1 MSKNDFNETKM
12 KRHSDERMDGR
23 TDGQNLSSTRRQWK
37 SKRYETNLDTTQHSQ
52 IPTHTYAAA
61 MKFDTM
67 RVRHLECKRRGV
79 VVVLGQKDTGHGAD
93 QRNFHLT
100 ISVACSWAFSQ
111 NSNFG
116 F

>member
-1 MSKNDFNETKM
+1 M
-12 KRHSDERMDGR
+12 KRHSDER
-23 TDGQNLSSTRRQWK
+23 TDGQTDKICHQHAASG
-37 SKRYETNLDTTQHSQ
+37 RYETNLDTTQHSQ
-52 IPTHTYAAA
+52 IPTHTHAAA

>member
-23 TDGQNLSSTRRQWK
+23 TDGRNLSSTRRQWK

-52 IPTHTYAAA
+52 IPTHTHAAA

-67 RVRHLECKRRGV
+67 RVRHLECKRRGGGGGAGAEGHRTRGRPKKFPFNNIGRMF
-79 VVVLGQKDTGHGAD
+79 LGIFTK
-93 QRNFHLT
+93 
-100 ISVACSWAFSQ
+100 
-111 NSNFG
+111 
-116 F
+116 